1 MTLKSVL
8 GYVSDY
14 VKNLL
19 KKILDYEEGEIDDDD
34 DDLSIEWPNFAADQS
49 ISSRRIKKEIHQF
62 LNLLHR
68 SSMGWGKWH
77 FSMPLFSL
85 ITTTLCMYTPIDRS
99 HKGLYCLTF
108 AFFYLF
114 FPLLDC
120 ILLLLSRIVSFYE
133 VNQIPRNSS
142 LVGHIFQKVFKFISQ
157 IYFVGNMKII
167 DTTQLFISYRAW
179 SHQVL
184 IQDIKFPTCWKA
196 CDLSQSTVDSFLVS
210 FFFKCLVWFY
220 TVLVQL
226 DQKTGNSEATHNQLY
241 FEQQYGPVTC
251 GLHALNNAGKSA
263 KYDAEKLQN
272 MARDME
278 SRTIETDNLHY
289 SEYNGYSDQLLLEA
303 LKTDFD
309 TDLPSD
315 VNLHNLNKYFAYIC
329 WIRNRLAKQSRN
341 NTVIL
346 Q

>member
-167 DTTQLFISYRAW
+167 DTTQLFISYRAC
-179 SHQVL
+179 SHQEL

-210 FFFKCLVWFY
+210 FFLNAWFGSTLFWFNWTRKQGTAKQHTTNY
-220 TVLVQL
+220 I
-226 DQKTGNSEATHNQLY
+226 S
-241 FEQQYGPVTC
+241 
-251 GLHALNNAGKSA
+251 NN
-263 KYDAEKLQN
+263 N
-272 MARDME
+272 MAK
-278 SRTIETDNLHY
+278 SLV
-289 SEYNGYSDQLLLEA
+289 GYMPWTMLSKVQSMMLKNFKIWLEIWNRGP
-303 LKTDFD
+303 LKLT
-309 TDLPSD
+309 T
-315 VNLHNLNKYFAYIC
+315 YT
-329 WIRNRLAKQSRN
+329 IRNIMAIQTNFYWKPWKLISTQISPRTSTYITWTNISRIF
-341 NTVIL
+341 VG
-346 Q
+346 